1 MASFLSATA
10 TEAYTLSRNAYRL
23 SACDKVLLPM
33 NRTPNP
39 EHRIVIESHH
49 LVLLSVAEGVLDDLF
64 NEHRNGIICS

>member
-1 MASFLSATA
+1 MASFLSTTA

-33 NRTPNP
+33 NRTPDP
-39 EHRIVIESHH
+39 EHRIVVESHH
-49 LVLLSVAEGVLDDLF
+49 FVLLSVAEGVLHDLL